1 MGDQEEFQSAMSFW
15 LALDNLAT
23 VDEDI
28 AGEELEELRSEAG
41 NDTDPAGIL
50 RLNSEGEEV
59 DEEILLDEEYLT
71 CLTGRGQEDSLF
83 LTGLEYEEEYFE
95 SLSGLGGNKEQKCN
109 FCQVCCSLRRQ
120 EIHGL
125 IFRIFSMKT

>member
-1 MGDQEEFQSAMSFW
+1 MGDQEEFESAMSFW

-28 AGEELEELRSEAG
+28 AGEELEELRSEAD

-71 CLTGRGQEDSLF
+71 CLTGRVQEDSLF

-109 FCQVCCSLRRQ
+109 FCQVCCLLSRQ

-125 IFRIFSMKT
+125 ILGYFQ